1 MGGALQA
8 SPMTYQLD
16 GRQYVILPVD
26 NVLYAFAL
34 PQK

>member
-1 MGGALQA
+1 MGGELLA
-8 SPMTYQLD
+8 SPMSYQLD

-26 NVLYAFAL
+26 SVLYAFAL